1 MVHDLNSKQS
11 INHSTTF
18 FAKSKKPYFWGVL
31 GQYPQNEIFP
41 KNLAPSVFYPSDT
54 LTSREVSEKSWRPF
68 SRKHVYLMTY

>member
-41 KNLAPSVFYPSDT
+41 KNLAPSVFYP
-54 LTSREVSEKSWRPF
+54 
-68 SRKHVYLMTY
+68 